1 MKLSPCKHCGSP
13 AHIVKNVTDPH
24 LCWSVS
30 CSNLDCG
37 IRTGDHSQQQQAVDV
52 WNRCVDSGKQEDNA
66 AAY

>member
-52 WNRCVDSGKQEDNA
+52 WNRCVDGVKQEVNQ
-66 AAY
+66 